1 MRITKISVKKL
12 FGVFDHEI
20 PLNQESRITIIH
32 GPNGVGKT
40 MILRLIQDMFDF
52 GFTHIYDIPF
62 DQFIIEYDSGASVSV
77 HRTLNEDNS
86 FKLRR

>member
-20 PLNQESRITIIH
+20 PLNQESRITILH

-40 MILRLIQDMFDF
+40 VMMQMLHGLFSLDYVLFGMIHFNEFCVELC
-52 GFTHIYDIPF
+52 
-62 DQFIIEYDSGASVSV
+62 SGEAVTVRKHKDTGKISY
-77 HRTLNEDNS
+77 
-86 FKLRR
+86 FY